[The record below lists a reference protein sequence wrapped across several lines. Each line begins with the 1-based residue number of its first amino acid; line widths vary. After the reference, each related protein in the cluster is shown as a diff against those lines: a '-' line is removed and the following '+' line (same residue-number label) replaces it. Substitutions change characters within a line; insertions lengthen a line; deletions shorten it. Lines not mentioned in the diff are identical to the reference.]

1 MMFTCSPADHR
12 GAGATATGPTATGRA
27 GGARKRFSVDIHC
40 HVHTPAAEE
49 LVRPHFEPEF
59 EPMIA
64 FSNEATRE
72 VNRKQ
77 QETIYGQLTSIE
89 QRLKHMDKAGIDIQ
103 AISPSPPQYY
113 YWAEPELGAE
123 AARLI
128 NDNIAG
134 IMQAH
139 PERIVGIG
147 TVPLQSPE
155 LAVRELERAVK
166 ELGLRGVEINTNVA
180 GAELAE
186 DRFRPFFAKAQEL
199 GILVFLHPNGFTEGR
214 RLADHY
220 FINVI
225 GNPLDSSVAVHH
237 LIFGGVLDAYPR
249 LKICV
254 AHGGGY
260 LPAYSGRIDHAHS
273 ARTDCRRCIKR
284 KPTSYLKKLYFDTIV
299 FTHHQL
305 EYLVEQYGADH
316 LLLGSDYPYDM
327 APTNAVNFV
336 ESAKLKTV
344 EKAAILGGNAAR
356 LLKVKAPAKSAAA
369 TKTAAKPAAK
379 KPAKTT
385 GGRAAAARSGAAK
398 HPAPKP
404 APRPAAAKTRS
415 AAKPSSTRG
424 AKGKG

>member
-1 MMFTCSPADHR
+1 MLYTCMPAQSRAATLAGPR
-12 GAGATATGPTATGRA
+12 GRGRS
-27 GGARKRFSVDIHC
+27 RHMTIDIHC

-49 LVRPHFEPEF
+49 LVRPHFKPEF
-59 EPMIA
+59 ESMVA

-77 QETIYGQLTSIE
+77 QESIRGQLTSIE
-89 QRLKHMDKAGIDIQ
+89 QRLKHMDKTGIDVQ

-113 YWAEPELGAE
+113 YWADPELGAA

-134 IMQAH
+134 IMAAH
-139 PERIVGIG
+139 PDRIVGIG

-155 LAVRELERAVK
+155 LAVKELERAVK

-180 GAELAE
+180 GAELSE

-199 GILVFLHPNGFTEGR
+199 GILVFMHPNGFTEGR

-260 LPAYSGRIDHAHS
+260 LPAYSGRIDHAHG

-327 APTNAVNFV
+327 AQPDAVGFI
-336 ESAKLKTV
+336 ETAKLKTA
-344 EKAAILGGNAAR
+344 EKVAILGGNAAK
-356 LLKVKAPAKSAAA
+356 LLKVKVPAKGAAA
-369 TKTAAKPAAK
+369 TKTKSAAKPAAK
-379 KPAKTT
+379 KPTKQAAKTT
-385 GGRAAAARSGAAK
+385 GGRAAVARSGAAK
-398 HPAPKP
+398 RPAPK
-404 APRPAAAKTRS
+404 RTAK
-415 AAKPSSTRG
+415 AKR
-424 AKGKG
+424 